1 MTNDLCCVTLLQ
13 TTMVDVRYHALAATT
28 LILLGGTVYSVLYNT
43 YLDTSNPLLADLPH
57 PLSKSHFFASKSN
70 PLNVYFIKRA
80 WAWTTAAFLFNFI
93 TSPKAVRTRERL
105 FKYFTLT
112 AIWILF
118 VNWFFGPAILE
129 RVIVYSGGE
138 CIATLSAGNHI
149 TVPNEFCF
157 SKVTVSP
164 HTHPTLFEAAV
175 FSSPEVKETLR
186 LRPRFRRGHDL
197 SGHVFLLTMSILFL
211 ADQLRPS
218 FSQRAGKTWSTL
230 HGWAVAAH
238 IGLIFIWFLA
248 LYTTAKYFHN
258 PMEKF
263 TGYRTCRHQ
272 LSLFE

>member
-1 MTNDLCCVTLLQ
+1 MTNALLLQ
-13 TTMVDVRYHALAATT
+13 TTMIDVRYYALAATT
-28 LILLGGTVYSVLYNT
+28 VILFCGTAYSVLNST

-80 WAWTTAAFLFNFI
+80 WGWTTAAFFFTFF
-93 TSPKAVRTRERL
+93 TSPKAIRTGERL

-138 CIATLSAGNHI
+138 CIATLPAGDHF

-164 HTHPTLFEAAV
+164 HTHPTLFEAVV
-175 FSSPEVKETLR
+175 FSSPVVKETLR
-186 LRPRFRRGHDL
+186 LKPRFRRGHDL

-211 ADQLRPS
+211 ADQLRLS
-218 FSQRAGKTWSTL
+218 FGQRAAKIWSTL

-238 IGLIFIWFLA
+238 IGLIVIWLFA
-248 LYTTAKYFHN
+248 VYTTALYFHN
-258 PMEKF
+258 PFEKF
-263 TGYRTCRHQ
+263 TGYGTLTSTLPLERP
-272 LSLFE
+272 LLI

>member
-1 MTNDLCCVTLLQ
+1 MTNAFLLQ
-13 TTMVDVRYHALAATT
+13 TTMIDVRYYALAATT
-28 LILLGGTVYSVLYNT
+28 VILFCGTAYSVLNST

-80 WAWTTAAFLFNFI
+80 WGWTTAAFFFTFF
-93 TSPKAVRTRERL
+93 TSPKAIRTGERL

-129 RVIVYSGGE
+129 RVIVYSGGK
-138 CIATLSAGNHI
+138 CIATLPAGDHF

-164 HTHPTLFEAAV
+164 HTHPTLFEAVV
-175 FSSPEVKETLR
+175 FSSPV
-186 LRPRFRRGHDL
+186 
-197 SGHVFLLTMSILFL
+197 TMSILFL
-211 ADQLRPS
+211 ADQLRLS
-218 FSQRAGKTWSTL
+218 FGQRAAKIWSTL

-238 IGLIFIWFLA
+238 IGLIVIWLFA
-248 LYTTAKYFHN
+248 VYTTALYFHN
-258 PMEKF
+258 PFEKF
-263 TGYRTCRHQ
+263 TGYGTLTSTLPLERP
-272 LSLFE
+272 LLI